1 MADDLITADEAC
13 MLLEVDADRFQA
25 MVDEEMLSGV
35 ESDDGPR
42 YSRAEVLALRELGG

>member
-1 MADDLITADEAC
+1 MAEDLISTDEAC
-13 MLLEVDADRFQA
+13 ALLEVDAERFQA
-25 MVDEEMLSGV
+25 MVDEDMVSPV

>member
-1 MADDLITADEAC
+1 MADELITADEAC
-13 MLLEVDADRFQA
+13 ALLEVDADRFQA
-25 MVDEEMLSGV
+25 MVDEEMLDAI